1 MLYKRESVWSA
12 SVVAGSVK
20 VVPNILR
27 NRIVI
32 GLREGGAEG
41 IACWVG
47 VPGDGV
53 DTTSDIEGTCY
64 QALLLGFV
72 AVSLNGHSR
81 HITQWNPH
89 WHRPP
94 PASNAAPTNTG
105 TCLLVEE
112 STSPSH
118 RQCHTSP
125 TRRRRHSSYQVLD
138 VSCLYRFELRLIL
151 VSSRRLPQISIPEG
165 DRTHHRERW

>member
-89 WHRPP
+89 WHRP
-94 PASNAAPTNTG
+94 SLRVT
-105 TCLLVEE
+105 LLPRTPE
-112 STSPSH
+112 
-118 RQCHTSP
+118 
-125 TRRRRHSSYQVLD
+125 
-138 VSCLYRFELRLIL
+138 L
-151 VSSRRLPQISIPEG
+151 VSLSKSPPRLAI
-165 DRTHHRERW
+165 DNVTRA